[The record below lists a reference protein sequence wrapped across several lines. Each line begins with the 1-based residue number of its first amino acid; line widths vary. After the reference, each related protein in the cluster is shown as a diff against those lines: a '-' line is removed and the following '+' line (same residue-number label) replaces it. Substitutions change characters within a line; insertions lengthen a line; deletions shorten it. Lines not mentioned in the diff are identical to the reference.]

1 MGLIKFELT
10 EQSNTSNLYSL
21 SGFSQSELI
30 SVANEEFME
39 NISLTFF
46 DTSVSS
52 LKQLAGV
59 NESDTWDDAIA
70 VGLREKIRE
79 EKETLGLDV

>member
-1 MGLIKFELT
+1 VGLIKFELT